1 MKVTITDK
9 CDRCKR
15 EAPKEIDSTEITK
28 FEAADEKRTQACE
41 AVSNAFKELQVNWEG
56 AVPDLVVFYKGEVKT
71 ISRVCDAFCDK
82 TVKNQISGIFRDI
95 DVSKRKPRKVTPKEA
110 TDKAKDKKAKDSKA
124 AKKGDSSVEGK
135 DAGTPA
141 S

>member
-28 FEAADEKRTQACE
+28 FEAADEKRAQACE
-41 AVSNAFKELQVNWEG
+41 AVSNAFKDLQVNWEG

-82 TVKNQISGIFRDI
+82 TVKNQIGGIFRDI
-95 DVSKRKPRKVTPKEA
+95 DVSKRKPRKVTSKEA
-110 TDKAKDKKAKDSKA
+110 TDKAKDKKTKDSK